1 VNDYGQEF
9 MDAWDR
15 TVRFGLALPP
25 IRFLVRKNCIDLAKA
40 LPVIVDY
47 FNRHSGEGLVGQTM
61 AIHNMLLPPLCDA
74 LGVPLQLTI
83 GWIEFNGT
91 PRMQHGEAL
100 IQRFLTEKWAAWHRE
115 GVPFHLW
122 LTSPA
127 LEVLD
132 VTFALNLGWAT
143 SAEDCA
149 RRVIYQPLH
158 APQGNPIYHPTLVG
172 DDFFVQSGAIVD
184 LLPTVPVVPS
194 KGQPAASAR
203 GCADISEPI
212 WRSCDIDR
220 DRAWLEPRTFFSC
233 MSGCRRSCS
242 LRVE

>member
-1 VNDYGQEF
+1 MTAEDGIPVNDYGQEF
-9 MDAWDR
+9 TQAWDR

-25 IRFLVRKNCIDLAKA
+25 IRLLVRKNCIDLAKA

-61 AIHNMLLPPLCDA
+61 AIYDMLLPPLCAA
-74 LGVPLQLTI
+74 LGRVPLQLTI
-83 GWIEFNGT
+83 GWIEFDGT

-158 APQGNPIYHPTLVG
+158 APRGNPIYHPTLVG

-184 LLPTVPVVPS
+184 LLPTVPVAP
-194 KGQPAASAR
+194 
-203 GCADISEPI
+203 
-212 WRSCDIDR
+212 
-220 DRAWLEPRTFFSC
+220 
-233 MSGCRRSCS
+233 
-242 LRVE
+242 

>member
-1 VNDYGQEF
+1 VKDYGQEF
-9 MDAWDR
+9 MQAWDR
-15 TVRFGLALPP
+15 TLRLGLALPP
-25 IRFLVRKNCIDLAKA
+25 VRLLVCKNCINLTKA

-47 FNRHSGEGLVGQTM
+47 FNRYSSDQLIGQTM

-91 PRMQHGEAL
+91 PRMQHGETL
-100 IQRFLTEKWAAWHRE
+100 IQRFLTEKLAAWHRE

-132 VTFALNLGWAT
+132 VTFALNLGWSK

-149 RRVIYQPLH
+149 RRVIYQSLDAPL
-158 APQGNPIYHPTLVG
+158 GNPVYHPTLVG
-172 DDFFVQSGAIVD
+172 DDFFVQSGAIINTK
-184 LLPTVPVVPS
+184 LALPIAP
-194 KGQPAASAR
+194 
-203 GCADISEPI
+203 
-212 WRSCDIDR
+212 
-220 DRAWLEPRTFFSC
+220 
-233 MSGCRRSCS
+233 
-242 LRVE
+242 

>member
-25 IRFLVRKNCIDLAKA
+25 IRALVRKNCIDLAKA
-40 LPVIVDY
+40 LPAIVDY
-47 FNRHSGEGLVGQTM
+47 FNRHSGEELVGQTM

-74 LGVPLQLTI
+74 LGGVPLQLTI

-172 DDFFVQSGAIVD
+172 DDFFVQSGVIVD
-184 LLPTVPVVPS
+184 LLPTVPVVP
-194 KGQPAASAR
+194 
-203 GCADISEPI
+203 
-212 WRSCDIDR
+212 
-220 DRAWLEPRTFFSC
+220 
-233 MSGCRRSCS
+233 
-242 LRVE
+242 

>member
-1 VNDYGQEF
+1 MTAEDGIPVNDYGQEF

-25 IRFLVRKNCIDLAKA
+25 IRLLARKDCIDLAKA

-61 AIHNMLLPPLCDA
+61 AIHNMLPPPLCDA
-74 LGVPLQLTI
+74 LGGVPLQLTI

-132 VTFALNLGWAT
+132 VTFALNLGWAK

-149 RRVIYQPLH
+149 RRVIYQSLD

-184 LLPTVPVVPS
+184 LLPTVPVVP
-194 KGQPAASAR
+194 
-203 GCADISEPI
+203 
-212 WRSCDIDR
+212 
-220 DRAWLEPRTFFSC
+220 
-233 MSGCRRSCS
+233 
-242 LRVE
+242 

>member
-1 VNDYGQEF
+1 
-9 MDAWDR
+9 M
-15 TVRFGLALPP
+15 
-25 IRFLVRKNCIDLAKA
+25 LVRKNCIDLAKA

-91 PRMQHGEAL
+91 PRMQHGEEL

-122 LTSPA
+122 LTSPS

-132 VTFALNLGWAT
+132 VTFALNLGWAK
-143 SAEDCA
+143 SADDCA
-149 RRVIYQPLH
+149 RRVIYQSLD
-158 APQGNPIYHPTLVG
+158 APCGNPVYHPTLVG
-172 DDFFVQSGAIVD
+172 DDFFVQSGAIINMK
-184 LLPTVPVVPS
+184 LALPIAP
-194 KGQPAASAR
+194 
-203 GCADISEPI
+203 
-212 WRSCDIDR
+212 
-220 DRAWLEPRTFFSC
+220 
-233 MSGCRRSCS
+233 
-242 LRVE
+242 

>member
-25 IRFLVRKNCIDLAKA
+25 IRLLVRKSCIDLAKA

-74 LGVPLQLTI
+74 LGGVPLQLTI

-149 RRVIYQPLH
+149 RRVIYQSLH

-172 DDFFVQSGAIVD
+172 DDFFVQSGANRS
-184 LLPTVPVVPS
+184 LS
-194 KGQPAASAR
+194 
-203 GCADISEPI
+203 I
-212 WRSCDIDR
+212 WRNRLLSVPTRSSDAGTAECESRNHWIHRFVICDGVGGDGGV
-220 DRAWLEPRTFFSC
+220 T
-233 MSGCRRSCS
+233 
-242 LRVE
+242 